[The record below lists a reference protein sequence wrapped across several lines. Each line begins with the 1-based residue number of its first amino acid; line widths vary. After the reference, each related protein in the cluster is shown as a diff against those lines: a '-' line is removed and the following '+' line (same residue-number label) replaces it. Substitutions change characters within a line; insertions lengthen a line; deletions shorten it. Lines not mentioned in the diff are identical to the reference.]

1 MLQNGELG
9 HRMGE
14 PTMLAG
20 CRMDWEV
27 RPRRPGAGACVC
39 AMPNMQWAWM
49 EGHII
54 INISFVLGVQR
65 GVTLAFW
72 GYECPAYSHP
82 QRHLAVVET
91 QLT

>member
-1 MLQNGELG
+1 
-9 HRMGE
+9 MGE
-14 PTMLAG
+14 AADHARWLPYGLGSTASTAG
-20 CRMDWEV
+20 
-27 RPRRPGAGACVC
+27 RRRLCVQC
-39 AMPNMQWAWM
+39 LICNGRGWKVTYKL
-49 EGHII
+49 
-54 INISFVLGVQR
+54 SFVLGVQR